1 MSRSFLTQNTYIT
14 SIVLL
19 KNKFIRVI
27 LNVLLVS
34 HNYRRKLKM
43 AVENGNKIKV
53 EYTGTFDDGTVFD
66 SSEKHGQPLE
76 FEVGAGMVIKG
87 FDDAVIGMEVGDEKE
102 VKIEAKDA
110 YGEPNDQM
118 KQKVPKDQLPKDQK
132 PEVGMVLGVSTPDG
146 KQFPA
151 KIIEVND
158 DTITIDLNHPLA
170 GKNLNFKLK
179 LVSIEESS
187 AKKPAQEEQPAE
199 TPVEESEKKT
209 E

>member
-1 MSRSFLTQNTYIT
+1 
-14 SIVLL
+14 
-19 KNKFIRVI
+19 
-27 LNVLLVS
+27 
-34 HNYRRKLKM
+34 
-43 AVENGNKIKV
+43 
-53 EYTGTFDDGTVFD
+53 VFD